1 MVRKRLGHEA
11 LAAGL
16 VLFALLAVSCS
27 GGDLALPNDA
37 EPDRLE
43 LIDGDGQVGRPGE
56 RLPERLVVQLVNE
69 AGQGLPGRAITW
81 IVSEGGGR
89 TQPSSDSTDA
99 GGFARAEWILGPDVG
114 VNTVDAVVSRVGLV
128 TFTATAGE
136 DEPSELAIEA
146 IEGDDQTAPVGA
158 AVPVRPAVR
167 VTRDGAPAAGV
178 AVTFAVLEG
187 GGRVEDAAQ
196 TTNADGMARAGDW
209 VLGAA
214 PGTNRLEAIAEGLED
229 RPVVFAAEAT
239 AGSGVDRLEFQV
251 EPPTA
256 VDARERFRVEVA
268 LVDESGTVVPLS
280 GIVIYLGLFQ
290 GDNEVPSNSLL
301 LGDRFRETESGVAVF
316 DDIGITEPGRYRL
329 RALTDDLPEYGQG
342 GPQPPRF
349 SDQFEVD

>member
-1 MVRKRLGHEA
+1 
-11 LAAGL
+11 
-16 VLFALLAVSCS
+16 
-27 GGDLALPNDA
+27 
-37 EPDRLE
+37 
-43 LIDGDGQVGRPGE
+43 
-56 RLPERLVVQLVNE
+56 
-69 AGQGLPGRAITW
+69 
-81 IVSEGGGR
+81 
-89 TQPSSDSTDA
+89 
-99 GGFARAEWILGPDVG
+99 
-114 VNTVDAVVSRVGLV
+114 
-128 TFTATAGE
+128 
-136 DEPSELAIEA
+136 
-146 IEGDDQTAPVGA
+146 
-158 AVPVRPAVR
+158 